1 MQKEKFKMKN
11 TNLTTMREI
20 SASEFK
26 ALSLKCAAVRRR
38 SQLRTASF
46 NLGTSNAKLSS
57 GSLFHRLTCA
67 AVKKTALER
76 LQAELRALV
85 AAHSI
90 VANSR
95 FHWPSRD

>member
-1 MQKEKFKMKN
+1 MKKPI
-11 TNLTTMREI
+11 TTMREI
-20 SASEFK
+20 NCSDFK
-26 ALSLKCAAVRRR
+26 ALSLRFAAVRRR
-38 SQLRTASF
+38 SQLRTPNFKPKTADSKHP
-46 NLGTSNAKLSS
+46 N

-76 LQAELRALV
+76 LQAELRTLV
-85 AAHSI
+85 AAHTI

>member
-1 MQKEKFKMKN
+1 MKN

-26 ALSLKCAAVRRR
+26 DISLKFAAVRRR

-46 NLGTSNAKLSS
+46 YLEASNSKHPT
-57 GSLFHRLTCA
+57 GSLFHRLSCA
-67 AVKKTALER
+67 AVKKKVLER

>member
-1 MQKEKFKMKN
+1 MKK
-11 TNLTTMREI
+11 TNLTTMRDT
-20 SASEFK
+20 SCSDFK
-26 ALSLKCAAVRRR
+26 TLSLQFAAVRRR
-38 SQLRTASF
+38 SQLRAPNFKPETAK
-46 NLGTSNAKLSS
+46 SNHRSR
-57 GSLFHRLTCA
+57 SLFHRLTCA
-67 AVKKTALER
+67 AVKEKALER